1 MTVMTAVFILAL
13 CLLLIVKM
21 IFTIKDLRRRQRESE
36 EAEALGLKKAEK
48 TLILVAAILGVVA
61 FLCALYVGAAYLL
74 VSAID

>member
-21 IFTIKDLRRRQRESE
+21 IFTIKDLRRQRESE